1 MQTLVSVIN
10 HISFTDFNEILD
22 MIFSNKASVNFYMFH
37 GGTNW
42 GFMNGAN
49 VMDTIPFY
57 APDVSSYGMNNK
69 ISFLSNIKREIVYY
83 HQVSYCLLAF

>member
-1 MQTLVSVIN
+1 
-10 HISFTDFNEILD
+10 

-57 APDVSSYGMNNK
+57 APDVSSYGMKNEIIFLPNTNREFTILLSSCALLL
-69 ISFLSNIKREIVYY
+69 ISI
-83 HQVSYCLLAF
+83 